1 MKKKTK
7 IIIASAISVFVLG
20 LTGLGLWLFL
30 GSGNNGG
37 GGTVTPTPVQYTET
51 NLSRFAAALDELTGG
66 DVEYDGSNLA
76 MSTLAEIKSDYMY
89 NAGLGFQDAQVSSET
104 FYKVIEFLEGLDGE
118 EGYAGFDGTINEGK
132 TIFEALNIDLSEYFD
147 QDTFTENMEG
157 EGGMDDAVNYLMDC
171 VSNLISDMKGSSL
184 TQGSSAGKLRQLFD
198 LFGSETGLT
207 TEEIGRISYYL
218 FDRLLETIE
227 NKEASINS
235 ILNAKL
241 RESAS
246 ESDSQLS
253 LIEITATSWVA
264 STITPIRNTLK
275 EVGVEE
281 FSTFIAGLL
290 DSIGSTFDGLT
301 RTNLNTLN
309 QVLNSLT
316 QNIIDAGDD
325 ATQVT
330 AAYEGAVNS
339 LTGLASS
346 QAADMRAK
354 RTLLTNGSYTFLN
367 VNSAVNDLIIE
378 LENKFIP
385 MVVLFGGEDLSDLS
399 ILFAGNSALDLM
411 QTIVD
416 SVGNGILN
424 FLDLLSNDDFA
435 HQFIE
440 VLVDRA
446 EGLDDR
452 TFSLSTMAGVNGA
465 ISEINDQLEDL
476 GYETNE
482 LVYVSYAGEEG
493 NSEEE
498 NDPLNYTY
506 TVSDSLAIT
515 EDLKNSIYEGIT
527 KIAGFDGLGDYF
539 GIILQNVDEVVIPQ
553 SGNDREIAL
562 IVKLIAAFVGE
573 EDNQIL
579 ITRNT
584 DNENNNVYVTLNE
597 DGFTEAIAEG
607 FYRFA
612 SEVFKVTMGYID
624 MNNFVTYDKYPEL
637 LEAVVEDQSVYLIN
651 YSNDYSLYSQV
662 SSDEMAKLYLSAS
675 DYSDLFDFVEH
686 TSGSYTNLFT
696 VINDLRIESSYI
708 ERAEDDFI
716 IKQIYLAGRYSSIEG
731 ESGSQYVNYD
741 QDVIF
746 LYDSDSKTLVAGLN
760 EADIFAQLAQG
771 LFNNVPEDVFTNA
784 GFETEYTTY
793 QGKTIA
799 ELYTIFTAGDSV
811 SIGARTEI
819 ISVLNGLFNN
829 SLTQENDI
837 YGFNDLLRYVQ
848 VYNNVIAENND
859 YDRIV
864 LEAVDQSGDHSTTTG
879 ERVELKVVNSS
890 TGIVGVELAY
900 EEAKEELEDSFI
912 GISLMLEMVKNAASS
927 VALQEISGTTI
938 TVIGEGGTE
947 SDFTLESELETS
959 IKNAVRNFL
968 EEYMEDWETAGL
980 NRSDF
985 DTDAAYNEAIATEQ
999 QNIIDSA
1006 YDGEYSNFNSIIS
1019 GENGIGQTFSGTI
1032 LYLFELPQEANDG
1045 NARLSQLIGALLKVG
1060 IGNMEMFSS

>member
-51 NLSRFAAALDELTGG
+51 NLSRFASALSDLTGG
-66 DVEYDGSNLA
+66 EIEYEGSDLA
-76 MSTLAEIKSDYMY
+76 MSTLAEIRNDYMY
-89 NAGLGFQDAQVSSET
+89 NAGLGFQDAQVSSDV

-118 EGYAGFDGTINEGK
+118 EGYAGFDGTIDEGK
-132 TIFEALNIDLSEYFD
+132 TIFEALDIDLTDYFD
-147 QDTFTENMEG
+147 QEAFSENMEG

-184 TQGSSAGKLRQLFD
+184 TQGSSAGKLRQLLD
-198 LFGSETGLT
+198 LFGTETGLT
-207 TEEIGRISYYL
+207 NEDIGKISYYL

-227 NKEASINS
+227 DKEASING

-246 ESDSQLS
+246 ESDSQQS
-253 LIEITATSWVA
+253 LIEIAATSWGA
-264 STITPIRNTLK
+264 SSISEIRNTLSNI
-275 EVGVEE
+275 GDEE
-281 FSTFIAGLL
+281 FSGFITGLL
-290 DSIGSTFDGLT
+290 DSIGSTFDGLS

-325 ATQVT
+325 ATQVA

-354 RTLLTNGSYTFLN
+354 RTLINNSSSESYTFFN
-367 VNSAVNDLIIE
+367 INSAVNDLIIQ

-385 MVVLFGGEDLSDLS
+385 MVVLFGYKDLSELS
-399 ILFAGNSALDLM
+399 ILFAGNSSLELI
-411 QTIVD
+411 QTVVD
-416 SVGNGILN
+416 SVGNGMLN
-424 FLDLLSNDDFA
+424 VLDLLSNDDFA
-435 HQFIE
+435 YQLIE

-446 EGLDDR
+446 ESLDDR
-452 TFSLSTMAGVNGA
+452 TYSLSTVAGINSTIAEVNA
-465 ISEINDQLEDL
+465 QLEDL

-482 LVYVSYAGEEG
+482 LVYVSYTIEEG
-493 NSEEE
+493 DSEEE
-498 NDPLNYTY
+498 NNPLNYTY
-506 TVSDSLAIT
+506 DVSDSSEIT

-573 EDNQIL
+573 EGNQIL

-584 DNENNNVYVTLNE
+584 DNENNNVYMTLHEN
-597 DGFTEAIAEG
+597 GFTGAIAEG

-624 MNNFVTYDKYPEL
+624 MNNFVTYDKYAEL
-637 LEAVVEDQSVYLIN
+637 IEAVVEDQSVFYLIN
-651 YSNDYSLYSQV
+651 YNDNYNLYTQTNTG
-662 SSDEMAKLYLSAS
+662 MKKAYLSDS
-675 DYSDLFDFVEH
+675 EYSKLFEFINH
-686 TSGSYTNLFT
+686 TSGDYTANF
-696 VINDLRIESSYI
+696 IEISDLEIKNAYM
-708 ERAEDDFI
+708 ERSGDDFI
-716 IKQIYLAGRYSSIEG
+716 IKQVYLTGRYSSIEG
-731 ESGSQYVNYD
+731 EVGSQYVNYD
-741 QDVIF
+741 QYMIF
-746 LYDSDSKTLVAGLN
+746 LYNSSDSETLVAGLN
-760 EADIFAQLAQG
+760 EADIFAQLVEG
-771 LFNNVPEDVFTNA
+771 ILNNVPESVFTDANL
-784 GFETEYTTY
+784 GSEYTNY
-793 QGKTIA
+793 KVKTIA
-799 ELYTIFTAGDSV
+799 ELYTIFTANDS
-811 SIGARTEI
+811 AKAEI
-819 ISVLNGLFNN
+819 ISMLNGLFNN
-829 SLTQENDI
+829 SSTQK
-837 YGFNDLLRYVQ
+837 NDLSSFGKILRYVQ

-864 LEAVDQSGDHSTTTG
+864 LKAVDQSGDHSTTTS

-890 TGIVGVELAY
+890 TGIVGADLAY
-900 EEAKEELEDSFI
+900 EEAKEELEDAFISISFE
-912 GISLMLEMVKNAASS
+912 LEMIKYAGSE

-938 TVIGEGGTE
+938 TVIGEGGAE
-947 SDFTLESELETS
+947 SDFTLENELEVS
-959 IKNAVRNFL
+959 IKVAIRDFL
-968 EEYMEDWETAGL
+968 PEMTDGWADMTESEQNQMID
-980 NRSDF
+980 DF
-985 DTDAAYNEAIATEQ
+985 
-999 QNIIDSA
+999 
-1006 YDGEYSNFNSIIS
+1006 YDESFAEVNSMIS

-1060 IGNMEMFSS
+1060 IGNMGLFS